1 MATWS
6 RRKNIDTITHQ
17 EKGQSLHRTLGW
29 PHLLAIG
36 IGSTVGTGIYTLLGV
51 GADRAGPGVILA
63 FAIAGI
69 VCGFTAL
76 LYAEL
81 ATMMPAAGSAYTY
94 TYAAIGEGAAWVIG
108 WSLILEYALACAG
121 VAVGWSAYLG
131 GMIRAI
137 GIPIPD
143 VLLMGPHAGGWINL
157 PAVLVSAAATALL
170 CLGTRES
177 ANVNIALV
185 VIKLVA
191 LVVFV
196 ALAVPAFQGVNL
208 TPFMPHGFIAHQDG
222 GETRGV
228 MAAAAIVFF
237 AYFGFD
243 TVSTSAEE
251 TKDPSRDLVIGIVG
265 SMAVCALF
273 YMAVSAAAV
282 ASLPYTEFAKS
293 EEPLALILRAM
304 DYPVTAN
311 VIATAV
317 IIAVPSVILTTLY
330 GQTRIFFVMARD
342 GLLPNRL
349 ASVHATRGTPIL
361 VTVITGCAVALVG
374 GLFSLDE
381 IAELS
386 NAGTLVAFA
395 AVGLSVLV
403 LRRSRPDLA
412 RVYRTPG
419 AWVIGPLAIAG
430 CAYLFASLPYSTMIQ
445 FVIWNSIGMVVYV
458 TYGMGASRLGK
469 RIAQGAE

>member
-1 MATWS
+1 MAPWS
-6 RRKNIDTITHQ
+6 RRKNIDTIAQQ
-17 EKGQSLHRTLGW
+17 ETGRSLHRTLGW

-36 IGSTVGTGIYTLLGV
+36 IGSTIGTGIYTLLGV

-63 FAIAGI
+63 FAVAGI

-94 TYAAIGEGAAWVIG
+94 TYASIGEVAAWVIG

-121 VAVGWSAYLG
+121 VAVGWAAYFSGMMRSLG
-131 GMIRAI
+131 A
-137 GIPIPD
+137 PLPE
-143 VLLMGPHAGGWINL
+143 VLLQGPHAGGWINL
-157 PAVLVSAAATALL
+157 PAVGISAAATALL

-185 VIKLVA
+185 VLKLA
-191 LVVFV
+191 TLVVFV
-196 ALAVPAFQGVNL
+196 VLALPFFDTAHL
-208 TPFMPHGFIAHQDG
+208 TPFMPYGFSAHQVD

-251 TKDPSRDLVIGIVG
+251 TKNPNRDLVIGIMG
-265 SMAVCALF
+265 SMAVCGVF
-273 YMAVSAAAV
+273 YMLVSGIAV
-282 ASLPYTEFAKS
+282 AALPFADFAKS
-293 EEPLALILRAM
+293 EEPMALILRTM
-304 DYPVTAN
+304 NYPLVAN
-311 VIATAV
+311 AIAITV
-317 IIAVPSVILTTLY
+317 IIALPSVILTTLY

-342 GLLPNRL
+342 GLLPHAL
-349 ASVHATRGTPIL
+349 SSVHATRGTPVMVTIL
-361 VTVITGCAVALVG
+361 TGIAVALVG

-395 AVGLSVLV
+395 SVGICVMV
-403 LRRSRPDLA
+403 LRRRRPDISRA
-412 RVYRTPG
+412 YRTP
-419 AWVIGPLAIAG
+419 AVAVIGPLAVAG
-430 CAYLFASLPYSTMIQ
+430 CGYLFVSLPYSTMIQ
-445 FVIWNSIGMVVYV
+445 FLIWNTIGLVVYLA
-458 TYGMGASRLGK
+458 YGMGASRLG
-469 RIAQGAE
+469 RRMALDTQ